1 VAGMQITVSE
11 NGPYRVTGSVP
22 MAVETIVADA
32 EGNSVDWHHGPAIEA
47 SAEYSLCRCGQ
58 SADKPFCDSS
68 HERVGFD
75 GTETASRE
83 PYLEQAD
90 EEDGPGVVLTDAEPL
105 CAYARFC
112 DVAGSI
118 WRLVQRSNADSVS
131 MAVREATRCPSG
143 RLVAWDRSTKEPFEL
158 GLEPSIGLV
167 EDPSAGVSGPLWVR
181 GGIPIVAADGTVYET
196 RNRVTLCRCGSS
208 QNKPFCDGTHAA
220 IGFDDGMGSA
230 AD

>member
-1 VAGMQITVSE
+1 MRITVSE

-22 MAVETIVADA
+22 LAVETILAEA
-32 EGNSVDWHHGPAIEA
+32 EGNSVDWHHGPSLETP
-47 SAEYSLCRCGQ
+47 AEYSLCRCGQ

-118 WRLVQRSNADSVS
+118 WRLVQRSDADSVS

-143 RLVAWDRSTKEPFEL
+143 RLVVWDRSTKEPFEL
-158 GLEPSIGLV
+158 GVEPSIGLV

-181 GGIPIVAADGTVYET
+181 GGIPIVAADGTLYET
-196 RNRVTLCRCGSS
+196 RNRVTLCRCGRS

-220 IGFDDGMGSA
+220 IGFDDGMGPA